1 MNTFTQSQSLF
12 NCLKYIHIYFGY
24 SRNPL
29 SRRYRNNNFFKIFW
43 KEGQGDI
50 ARKENTH
57 SIYTYTLLFPWN
69 RVSNLKARKWKK
81 KYIDESWESYLA
93 WAMIPRNQIYLD
105 LDIYENKVKVNCKII
120 FFINIDILNSK
131 PNRLFDGPIITALNL
146 MKIFVN

>member
-29 SRRYRNNNFFKIFW
+29 SRRYRNNNFVLDLLKIRAGW
-43 KEGQGDI
+43 HCEK
-50 ARKENTH
+50 RK
-57 SIYTYTLLFPWN
+57 YTYTLLFPWN

-120 FFINIDILNSK
+120 FFYKHWYIE
-131 PNRLFDGPIITALNL
+131 F
-146 MKIFVN
+146 

>member
-1 MNTFTQSQSLF
+1 MDFQKMNAFTQSQSLF

-57 SIYTYTLLFPWN
+57 SIYIYINSLVPKNPRFQSQSPQ
-69 RVSNLKARKWKK
+69 RKKN
-81 KYIDESWESYLA
+81 YIDESWESYLA
-93 WAMIPRNQIYLD
+93 WAMNPRNQIYLD
-105 LDIYENKVKVNCKII
+105 FDIFENKVKVNCKII
-120 FFINIDILNSK
+120 FFLKTLIYWILNQ
-131 PNRLFDGPIITALNL
+131 TAYSMAPLQL
-146 MKIFVN
+146 L